1 VILASGRSNS
11 IYLHAGAAD
20 AIINPGSAS
29 KYRRI
34 TQPFLRYQGVNQLCL
49 LESSRHDADH
59 EGCRKQL
66 ERQFTCIPW
75 MRPVATQFEL
85 TDKKI
90 GRDTDSMIVN
100 LDETGIRVRA
110 ASPDRSETRILVKIG
125 VYHVLLISD
134 SHRRASLK
142 KDDCA
147 VDLLCVSSPRSFPPA
162 DIQSEYDPQIVVYA
176 QGKRSGRSGGS
187 PTIFLSEE
195 GAVTLQLCG
204 DALKLQ
210 TFRGGQFTFRKRMR

>member
-59 EGCRKQL
+59 EGCLKQL
-66 ERQFTCIPW
+66 EQQFTCSSWI
-75 MRPVATQFEL
+75 RRAATQFEL
-85 TDKKI
+85 TDEQVE
-90 GRDTDSMIVN
+90 RDTGSMVVN

-110 ASPDRSETRILVKIG
+110 ASDRSESMILVRIG
-125 VYHVLLISD
+125 IYHVLLMGD
-134 SHRRASLK
+134 SHRRSSPK
-142 KDDCA
+142 TDDFA

-162 DIQSEYDPQIVVYA
+162 DIQSKYDPQIVVYA
-176 QGKRSGRSGGS
+176 QGKRSGRSGQS

-210 TFRGGQFTFRKRMR
+210 TFRGGQFIFRKRLR